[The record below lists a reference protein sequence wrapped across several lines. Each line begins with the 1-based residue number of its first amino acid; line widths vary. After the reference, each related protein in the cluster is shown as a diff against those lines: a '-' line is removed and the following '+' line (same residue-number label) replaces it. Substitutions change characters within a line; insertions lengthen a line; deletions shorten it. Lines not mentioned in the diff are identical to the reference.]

1 MNAAIP
7 ALRIEELHP
16 DLEGPVAE
24 FLLAHDDATVFH
36 EPWFARVITET
47 YGHACDYWVAQ
58 QSGRV
63 VGVFPVVTV
72 THPLLGRKAVA
83 MPYQF
88 HSGPPLAMSEDAYV
102 ALVEAAKAR
111 VIERGVAYFE
121 IRNHVEA
128 PLLERLGFAAQDTQL
143 VKTMVPLAGL
153 AIANLRRGHK
163 KDLKKALEEDVRIE
177 EDGTLEGLRTF
188 RAVYMQEGRDL
199 AGPQAGW
206 KYFESLRRLAGD
218 RYRLLI
224 AYHGT
229 TCIGGAILLDN
240 RKVMFGRNGAY
251 SHATAA
257 KYKLSRSLIWRCM
270 QDAAARGCR
279 EFDLG
284 VSWTGNQG
292 LIDFKEGWT
301 GVTRPVHAY
310 VLPVKSKAPQAGS
323 YFEGYRFAKAVW
335 RKLPMPIVDRLGHQ
349 ITRWVC

>member
-7 ALRIEELHP
+7 AVRIEELRP
-16 DLEGPVAE
+16 DLEARVAA

-36 EPWFARVITET
+36 EPWFARVLTES
-47 YGHACDYWVAQ
+47 YGHACDYWVALQ
-58 QSGRV
+58 AERV
-63 VGVFPVVTV
+63 VGIFPVVTV
-72 THPLLGRKAVA
+72 AHPLLGRKAVA

-88 HSGPPLAMSEDAYV
+88 HSGPPLAEAEDGYV
-102 ALVEAAKAR
+102 ALLEAAKAR
-111 VIERGVAYFE
+111 VVDRGVAYFE

-128 PLLERLGFAAQDTQL
+128 PLLERLGFIAQDTQL
-143 VKTMVPLAGL
+143 TKTMVPLAGL
-153 AIANLRRGHK
+153 AIGNLRRGHK
-163 KDLKKALEEDVRIE
+163 KELKKALEEDVRIE
-177 EDGTLEGLRTF
+177 VDASIEALQAF
-188 RAVYMQEGRDL
+188 RRVYMQEGRDL

-206 KYFESLRRLAGD
+206 AYFESLHCLAGD

-224 AYHGT
+224 AHHGT

-251 SHATAA
+251 SHALAA
-257 KYKLSRSLIWRCM
+257 KFKLSRSLIWHCM

-284 VSWTGNQG
+284 VTWVGNQG

-301 GVTRPVHAY
+301 GVTHPVRAY
-310 VLPVKSKAPQAGS
+310 ILPVKSQPPPPGS
-323 YFEGYRFAKAVW
+323 YFEGYRLAKALW
-335 RKLPMPIVDRLGHQ
+335 RKLPMPIVDRLGHA